1 MTDKLQSASNP
12 QFALSDIKVFT
23 LSGRDCIAFAQAQFM
38 SDVAALGDGQWQWSG
53 WLTPK
58 GRVVALFAVVRHSA
72 ERLDLVLL
80 DGDIDALA
88 ASLRRYVFRSKVVI
102 ETRGDLQV
110 SGRFSAPVQARGAQ
124 AAIDA
129 DGFELDVGSAAQ
141 PRSLVVRAVDPGL
154 THDADAHRAWRAFDL
169 AHGLPRLPDAQRE
182 QWTPQQLSL
191 ERLRAFSV
199 AKGCYPGQEI
209 VARTHFLGQAKRG
222 LTALRGAPQAEA
234 GIEVFAGDQA
244 IGRVVCA
251 ADDLLLA
258 VLPFEGVDRTLS
270 VDGAHVMPAPLLDG
284 LAR

>member
-12 QFALSDIKVFT
+12 QFALSDIAVFT

-72 ERLDLVLL
+72 ERLDLVVL
-80 DGDIDALA
+80 DGDVDALA
-88 ASLRRYVFRSKVVI
+88 ASLKRYVFRSKVAI
-102 ETRGDLQV
+102 ETRGELQV
-110 SGRFSAPVQARGAQ
+110 SGGFFLPAQARGAQ
-124 AAIDA
+124 ATLDG
-129 DGFELDVGSAAQ
+129 DGFELDVGSPAQ
-141 PRSLVVRAVDPGL
+141 PRTLCVRAIDPVL

-169 AHGLPRLPDAQRE
+169 AHGLPRLPDDQRE

-222 LTALRGAPQAEA
+222 LAALRGAPQAAPGNE
-234 GIEVFAGDQA
+234 IVAGDQA
-244 IGRVVCA
+244 IGRVVCTTG
-251 ADDLLLA
+251 DLLLA
-258 VLPFEGVDRTLS
+258 VLPIDGVADTLS
-270 VDGAHVMPAPLLDG
+270 VDGVQVTPTPLMDG